1 MYYFTNTLNHP
12 ITFTMVE
19 IKNLSFSYSRKSEPV
34 FRDLTLNIGRGGVYG
49 LLGRNGVG
57 KTTLMYLIAGALTPS
72 AGTVTLDGTITRRR
86 LPSTMSRLRIVTEES
101 MLPPQKLSEY
111 AKLNSYYYPVFS
123 QDLFSHICHEFEL
136 TPDMK
141 LDRLS
146 TGAKK
151 KAALA
156 FAFACNTPLLL
167 LDEPTNGLDI
177 PSKDTFR
184 RILAECMSDDRTIVV
199 ATHQVHDLERLLSNV
214 IILDER
220 GLIINRSISEI
231 TEALRFDVSNDPKVI
246 SSALWSQPGPGG
258 TEVVTRRLSPDDETE
273 VDLEMLFKCM
283 SQRPE
288 TISL

>member
-1 MYYFTNTLNHP
+1 
-12 ITFTMVE
+12 MVE
-19 IKNLSFSYSRKSEPV
+19 IKNLSFSYSRKKEPV
-34 FRDLTLNIGRGGVYG
+34 FRDLTLNIGHGGVYG

-101 MLPPQKLSEY
+101 ILPPQKLSEY
-111 AKLNSYYYPVFS
+111 VKLNSYYYPDFS
-123 QDLFSHICHEFEL
+123 QDLFAHICDEFEL
-136 TPDMK
+136 TPDMR

-151 KAALA
+151 KVALA

-231 TEALRFDVSNDPKVI
+231 TEVLRFDVSNDPKVI

-258 TEVVTRRLSPDDETE
+258 TEVVTRRLNPDDETE